1 MPELGLLRGLITVL
15 TLSTFIGIC
24 WWAYRP
30 ANRVR
35 FEEDGWLAFG
45 DDEPVREN
53 ERRRASEPQ
62 PATAVAD
69 NDSDCAIHR
78 NVEESQA

>member
-1 MPELGLLRGLITVL
+1 MPDLGLLRGLITLL
-15 TLSTFIGIC
+15 TLFTFIGIC

-45 DDEPVREN
+45 DE
-53 ERRRASEPQ
+53 EPQ
-62 PATAVAD
+62 PVGEPQRVEKPQPVKAVAD
-69 NDSDCAIHR
+69 DQPAPVARHQA
-78 NVEESQA
+78 EEGQA